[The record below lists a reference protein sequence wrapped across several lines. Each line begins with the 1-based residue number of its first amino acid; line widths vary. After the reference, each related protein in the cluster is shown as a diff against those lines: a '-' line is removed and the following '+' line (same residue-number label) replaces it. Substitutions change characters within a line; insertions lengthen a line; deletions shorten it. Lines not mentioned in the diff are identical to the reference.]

1 MKRIEFSI
9 PFSVELTEEKSWEA
23 LNKKQ
28 TSFGI
33 VRCHFQ
39 LNERFLDEPHQ
50 VGDALAVY
58 KSPKGVGSQHV
69 ISSSFELE
77 EINQV
82 SSIKKFLLEN
92 ESTATFATELAGK
105 MGFSQRSEL
114 TAKVKTQLS
123 EKLRANVSS
132 TNELHESQK
141 IRETTSFEITN
152 TIDPEI
158 TEPIVAVPVYKRKA
172 YDLLLGYVD
181 FLRVDYERSF
191 FGLRKKAKKNPP
203 IVDFNKHPNR
213 IKFGVPISTIMY
225 WEFLPKSSA
234 LMLESEHDVQV
245 KYAEQVKVEYP
256 QCEKIKVVNFPDVPS
271 LYQIANAAFPKKWI
285 LRKSVE
291 KEWTEE
297 DLKKME
303 LEEVKKSQ
311 NGWWRRN
318 GNKS

>member
-9 PFSVELTEEKSWEA
+9 PFSVELTEEGSWEA
-23 LNKKQ
+23 LNEKQ

-69 ISSSFELE
+69 IASSFELE
-77 EINQV
+77 EINQIT
-82 SSIKKFLLEN
+82 SIKKFLTEN
-92 ESTATFATELAGK
+92 ESTATFATELAAK
-105 MGFSQRSEL
+105 MGFSKRNEL
-114 TAKVKTQLS
+114 SAKAKTQLAERLKTNIS
-123 EKLRANVSS
+123 A

-141 IRETTSFEITN
+141 IRESISFEITN
-152 TIDPEI
+152 TIDSDI
-158 TEPIVAVPVYKRKA
+158 TDPIVAVPVYKRKA

-203 IVDFNKHPNR
+203 IVDFNNHSNV
-213 IKFGVPISTIMY
+213 IKFGLPIATIMY

-234 LMLESEHDVQV
+234 LMLESEHNVQV
-245 KYAEQVKVEYP
+245 KSAEQVTVDFP
-256 QCEKIKVVNFPDVPS
+256 QCEKSKVVKFPDVPN
-271 LYQIANAAFPKKWI
+271 LYQIANAAFPKRWI
-285 LRKSVE
+285 MRKAE
-291 KEWTEE
+291 DQKWTEE
-297 DLKKME
+297 DLKKIE
-303 LEEVKKSQ
+303 LDEVKSAKL
-311 NGWWRRN
+311 GWWNRH
-318 GNKS
+318 GNQS